1 MTEIRFYH
9 MQRMTLDAALP
20 RLLERALDRPMRAV
34 VMAASKER
42 VEALCGQLWTYDDR
56 SFLPHSSEADGH
68 PEHQPIWV
76 TERDE
81 NPNGAQVLFLT
92 DGMRSDNL
100 GLFELVCVL
109 FNGRDEA
116 AVAQARAD
124 WKVFRDIGH
133 SVTYWQQTDRGW
145 EQKA

>member
-9 MQRMTLDAALP
+9 LQRMTLEAALP
-20 RLLERALDRPMRAV
+20 RLLERALERPMRAV
-34 VMAASKER
+34 VMAATADR

-56 SFLPHSSEADGH
+56 AFLPHGSAADGH
-68 PEHQPIWV
+68 AEHQPVWI

-81 NPNGAQVLFLT
+81 NPNGAQVLFLL
-92 DGMRSDNL
+92 DGVRSESL

-109 FNGRDEA
+109 FNGRDDD

-124 WKVFRDIGH
+124 WQAYREGGH
-133 SVTYWQQTDRGW
+133 TVTYWQQTDKGW